1 MKENYFKNL
10 LESYTSKTV
19 ITLLGIIGTIISIY
33 AFLQEKNVDLNYE
46 IIANTNVL
54 DFNADISKLE
64 VTYDS
69 TNLKQ
74 TKENLRIYTIKI
86 INNGSQNLLKE
97 FYDDNEPLGI
107 KINSGKII
115 EKPQV
120 IETSNEYLKRNLKFF
135 NLKENQVSF
144 SKVILETNEYFTIK
158 ILVLHNKNKIPKL
171 ISLGKIAGQRN
182 IEVLNSL
189 SIKDENNFFKKT
201 YYGNFWVQL
210 LRLISYFIIGIFIIA
225 IVAIIGTKIEDSRD
239 KKRKI
244 KLIESFKNLKNYSY
258 TRMDDAIFDRYQK
271 DDSYAFNNITK
282 LIENENELNDIYLKL
297 SELLK
302 DDDYINNRDK
312 IKDYKLLKHLDTN
325 SWSTIT
331 EMLNDGII
339 FKENDKLRINHA
351 MKETLTKFSEF
362 LKEKREFKRR
372 GNYRSFKPDSE
383 IEE

>member
-19 ITLLGIIGTIISIY
+19 ITLLGIIGTIITIY
-33 AFLQEKNVDLNYE
+33 AFLQEKNVDLKYE

-74 TKENLRIYTIKI
+74 TKENLRIYTVKI

-120 IETSNEYLKRNLKFF
+120 IETSNEYLKRNIKFI

-158 ILVLHNKNKIPKL
+158 ILVLHNKNRIPKL
-171 ISLGKIAGQRN
+171 ISLGKIAGQKD
-182 IEVLNSL
+182 IEVLNSI
-189 SIKDENNFFKKT
+189 SVKDENNFFKKT
-201 YYGNFWVQL
+201 YFGNLWVQL
-210 LRLISYFIIGIFIIA
+210 LRLISYFIIGILIIA
-225 IVAIIGTKIEDSRD
+225 IVAIISTKIEDSRD
-239 KKRKI
+239 EKRKI
-244 KLIESFKNLKNYSY
+244 KLIKDFKNLKNYNY

-302 DDDYINNRDK
+302 DNDYINNREK
-312 IKDYKLLKHLDTN
+312 IDDYKLQKHLDIN

-339 FKENDKLRINHA
+339 FKENDKLRINQA
-351 MKETLTKFSEF
+351 MKETLIKFSDF

-372 GNYRSFKPDSE
+372 GNYRTYKTE
-383 IEE
+383 TEE

>member
-19 ITLLGIIGTIISIY
+19 ITLLGIIGTIITIY
-33 AFLQEKNVDLNYE
+33 AFLQEKNVDLKYE

-120 IETSNEYLKRNLKFF
+120 IETSNEYLKRNIKFI

-158 ILVLHNKNKIPKL
+158 ILVLHNKNRIPKL
-171 ISLGKIAGQRN
+171 ISLGKIAGQKN
-182 IEVLNSL
+182 IEVLNSI
-189 SIKDENNFFKKT
+189 SAKDENNFFKKT
-201 YYGNFWVQL
+201 YYGNLWVQL
-210 LRLISYFIIGIFIIA
+210 LRLISYFIIGILIIL
-225 IVAIIGTKIEDSRD
+225 IVAIIATKIEDSRD
-239 KKRKI
+239 EKRKI
-244 KLIESFKNLKNYSY
+244 KLIKDFKDLKNYSY
-258 TRMDDAIFDRYQK
+258 SRMDDAIFDRYQK

-302 DDDYINNRDK
+302 DDDYINNREK
-312 IKDYKLLKHLDTN
+312 IDDYKLQKHLDIN

-339 FKENDKLRINHA
+339 FKENDKLRINQA
-351 MKETLTKFSEF
+351 MKGTLTKFSDF
-362 LKEKREFKRR
+362 LNEKKEFKKR
-372 GNYRSFKPDSE
+372 GNYRSYKSE